1 MIFKIVVIYEYN
13 KDKFFILE
21 NSLVFNLGF
30 IKNII
35 EKEMK
40 DLKLL

>member
-1 MIFKIVVIYEYN
+1 MIFKIVVIYESN

-21 NSLVFNLGF
+21 NLLVFSLDF

-35 EKEMK
+35 KKEGE
-40 DLKLL
+40 D